1 MSHQLPH
8 WHVAVLV
15 PVPSIMHAHLLTN
28 RSFSDG
34 AAEMAPKTV
43 SSWSSNALD
52 GPGLFDI
59 DAPNDDQCGLLD
71 VGAPSDNQCAPDES
85 VIASPG
91 AFEPTEPVRI
101 DSSRLCPEASHL
113 DTALHLNRKP

>member
-1 MSHQLPH
+1 
-8 WHVAVLV
+8 
-15 PVPSIMHAHLLTN
+15 MHAHLLTN

-59 DAPNDDQCGLLD
+59 DAPDDDLRRARGRHPRKEVLR
-71 VGAPSDNQCAPDES
+71 
-85 VIASPG
+85 
-91 AFEPTEPVRI
+91 PVA
-101 DSSRLCPEASHL
+101 DA
-113 DTALHLNRKP
+113 